1 MRAVTEE
8 EAAAAV
14 VAYLEQAWSGSFG
27 REWEAAVTH
36 VEDAGALWRVFYNS
50 KAYLESGNVSDALA
64 GNWPYLVPKD
74 GGPIRPDLEYRD
86 AALGQ

>member
-1 MRAVTEE
+1 M
-8 EAAAAV
+8 AA
-14 VAYLEQAWSGSFG
+14 SGRPLSPTLRTQG
-27 REWEAAVTH
+27 PS
-36 VEDAGALWRVFYNS
+36 WRVFYNS
-50 KAYLESGNVSDALA
+50 KAYVESGNISEALA

>member
-1 MRAVTEE
+1 
-8 EAAAAV
+8 
-14 VAYLEQAWSGSFG
+14 
-27 REWEAAVTH
+27 
-36 VEDAGALWRVFYNS
+36 VFYNS
-50 KAYLESGNVSDALA
+50 KAYVESGNISEALA

>member
-1 MRAVTEE
+1 MTEE

-14 VAYLEQAWSGSFG
+14 VAHLERAWSGFLG

-36 VEDAGALWRVFYNS
+36 VEDAGASWRVFYNS
-50 KAYLESGNVSDALA
+50 KAYTESGNISDALA

-74 GGPIRPDLEYRD
+74 GGPIQPDLEYRD
-86 AALGQ
+86 RALGQ